1 MGKIIIIK
9 NIISILSYIAIIYFV
24 IKFVMIFK
32 DLKTNKISV
41 NVNIDNTKENKD
53 LMTTNGLLKVE
64 NRKYKFE
71 AEHYKQENKYLRR
84 QEDLIAK
91 WEIKNIKNKLNDL
104 EIESIYNG
112 KKAIVAN
119 SDFNDLMHIRMML
132 ISLGFT
138 VDIVENAEELISRIG
153 DYEKYDLAI
162 VDSSYKNGK
171 LNANDILKSIR
182 IDMEIEGLILLLTG
196 NKDIIHNSNFK
207 FDGYL
212 HNNVAQNELI
222 AELSK
227 LIK

>member
-1 MGKIIIIK
+1 MEKSIIIK

-32 DLKTNKISV
+32 DLKTNKILV

-119 SDFNDLMHIRMML
+119 SNLEDLMATRMML
-132 ISLGFT
+132 ICLGFT
-138 VDIVENAEELISRIG
+138 VDIVETAEELISRIG

-162 VDSSYKNGK
+162 VDSSFKNGK
-171 LNANDILKSIR
+171 LNANDVFKTIR
-182 IDMEIEGLILLLTG
+182 LIWM
-196 NKDIIHNSNFK
+196 
-207 FDGYL
+207 
-212 HNNVAQNELI
+212 
-222 AELSK
+222 
-227 LIK
+227 

>member
-41 NVNIDNTKENKD
+41 KVNIDNTKENKD

-91 WEIKNIKNKLNDL
+91 WEIKNIKSKLNDL

-119 SDFNDLMHIRMML
+119 SNLEDLMATRMML
-132 ISLGFT
+132 ICLGFT
-138 VDIVENAEELISRIG
+138 VDIVETAEELISRIG

-162 VDSSYKNGK
+162 VDSSFKNGK
-171 LNANDILKSIR
+171 LNANDVFKTIR
-182 IDMEIEGLILLLTG
+182 IDMDVEGLILLLTG
-196 NKDIIHNSNFK
+196 NKEIIHNNNYK
-207 FDGYL
+207 FDDL
-212 HNNVAQNELI
+212 KENFTQAELI
-222 AELSK
+222 NILTK